1 MTTRQRYSGVS
12 IALHWLMLLLI
23 VASYVLILSRTE
35 FEKGS
40 DARNLVKMLHF
51 SVGVTIFAL
60 VWLRIAARLSGG
72 AAPPITPAPN
82 PMQHRMARLA
92 HLALYGLMIG
102 MPIGGLLTL
111 GFEGDAI
118 PYFGLF
124 EFHLP
129 LAENEALAEQVE
141 ELHELGGTIGY
152 WLIGLHAAAALYH
165 HYVRRD
171 DTVKRMLPGR

>member
-1 MTTRQRYSGVS
+1 MPRYRPVS

-23 VASYVLILSRTE
+23 AAAYVLILSRTE
-35 FEKGS
+35 FERGS

-60 VWLRIAARLSGG
+60 VWLRIVMRLHGG
-72 AAPPITPAPN
+72 PAPAITPAPN
-82 PMQHRMARLA
+82 PMQHRLAKLA

-102 MPIGGLLTL
+102 MPIGGVLTL

-118 PYFGLF
+118 PYFRLF
-124 EFHLP
+124 EVHLP
-129 LAENEALAEQVE
+129 LAENEALAEQFE

-171 DTVKRMLPGR
+171 DTLTRMLPGR